1 MNLAWLDPRKHRGSI
16 SVALLAVSILF
27 TLYTW
32 MRLRR
37 ARAEYQ
43 RLQQEVQ
50 QSEREY
56 EAFQRR
62 MRESQKDSV
71 GRLRPAKPERIFVLP
86 DSPTPAVWREP
97 ESPVDPAQRPDTRRS
112 DAPRAAPGA
121 RRHAKPLPRRII
133 LMELAVAALAVL
145 FFRRV
150 LRLFRRSAGDG
161 KATPKL

>member
-1 MNLAWLDPRKHRGSI
+1 MNLAWLDPRKHLGSI

-50 QSEREY
+50 QSERDY
-56 EAFQRR
+56 EAYQGR
-62 MRESQKDSV
+62 MESQEHSM

-133 LMELAVAALAVL
+133 LMELGVAALAVL
-145 FFRRV
+145 FFLRV